1 MVGRKPAAVGA
12 GFTAGASDSGNVSS
26 NSMPSPKEL
35 GTVSLDIATAQSVF
49 ARQSRGMVT
58 TGESRTPPP
67 LEGDGSLRLRPVH
80 ALVLRC
86 RCGRHAEARQATTLR
101 SCQPIERGAHR
112 GEDLGGHVIAQAVT
126 HNIALSTTADGVCVT
141 QDAQML
147 TCRGP
152 AALDDSSD
160 IASRKLRGLQ
170 RANDLEACRVAQ
182 THQYTLGSARRSRF
196 QHARLRA
203 RYGAVVTYASGLHAF
218 ACRRVRLDVLSRPRG
233 SNPEPVVYKTTALPL
248 S

>member
-1 MVGRKPAAVGA
+1 MTRCERD
-12 GFTAGASDSGNVSS
+12 ASGSR
-26 NSMPSPKEL
+26 PKEL

-58 TGESRTPPP
+58 TGELRTPPP
-67 LEGDGSLRLRPVH
+67 LEGDGYLRL
-80 ALVLRC
+80 
-86 RCGRHAEARQATTLR
+86 GRSMTLFFDVAVGRRARSRQATALR

-147 TCRGP
+147 ACRGP
-152 AALDDSSD
+152 AALDDGSD
-160 IASRKLRGLQ
+160 ITSSKLRGLQ
-170 RANDLEACRVAQ
+170 SANDLEACRVAQ

-203 RYGAVVTYASGLHAF
+203 RYGAVVAYASGLHAF